1 MDKPFLKENWT
12 QILEKVKEKLRIKHA
27 NLTDYGQLF
36 TNERQEDT
44 SGKDQENPGQSKNK
58 W

>member
-1 MDKPFLKENWT
+1 MDKAFLKENWI
-12 QILEKVKEKLRIKHA
+12 QILEKVKEKLRIKHS

-36 TNERQEDT
+36 TNETQLDT
-44 SGKDQENPGQSKNK
+44 SGKDQESPGQSKEK